1 MQHVCTF
8 EADTARA
15 LLLHA
20 AGKDERIYLRGVYID
35 TAAAAAVS
43 TDGKTLLAVPVE
55 IMNGVPSFIIPS
67 AALKL
72 AIRNTSKR
80 SPDIEVWAA
89 SDPKERI
96 ELKAANGITP
106 TADIGLQFPTWQ
118 HVVPKKITT
127 QPAEFNPD
135 LLARVQQSLRLIS
148 GVDEGLL
155 RILPNGRGPAVAAI
169 ESALALIMP
178 VSPDPEGIEPIVH
191 RTKALYSALK
201 LDAPEVQQAQPA

>member
-20 AGKDERIYLRGVYID
+20 ADKNERIHLRGVYID

-43 TDGKTLLAVPVE
+43 TDGATLLAVPVE
-55 IMNGVPSFIIPS
+55 IMNEVPSFIIPS

-72 AIRNTSKR
+72 AVRNTSKH

-89 SDPKERI
+89 SDPNERV
-96 ELKAANGITP
+96 ELRAANGITP
-106 TADIGLQFPTWQ
+106 TAALGLQFPTWQ

-135 LLARVQQSLRLIS
+135 LLARVQQSLNLINGFK
-148 GVDEGLL
+148 GVL
-155 RILPNGRGPAVAAI
+155 RILPNGHGPAVAAS

-178 VSPDPEGIEPIVH
+178 IKPEVEGVEPIVR

-201 LDAPEVQQAQPA
+201 LDAPEVQPA